1 MSPSATIK
9 AKKDGHGTIG
19 ADQSSELLDL
29 AHQTELRDL
38 WWLNKP
44 TIVGVRSRKTEC
56 DRWRKEPVLLTV
68 LKLEGEVKSWQ
79 KCLAPKETFLGC
91 SSKLTAEAIGDSGPG
106 LFLPRRPAQ
115 VPPLAGATMAGGKAG
130 EAHGFR
136 NPRWDMGWADFGRVG
151 RQRRHPDAGTVSA
164 SASEPSAIPG
174 CMTTPVHVQSEVV
187 LAGGVG

>member
-1 MSPSATIK
+1 M
-9 AKKDGHGTIG
+9 
-19 ADQSSELLDL
+19 
-29 AHQTELRDL
+29 
-38 WWLNKP
+38 
-44 TIVGVRSRKTEC
+44 
-56 DRWRKEPVLLTV
+56 TV

-151 RQRRHPDAGTVSA
+151 GQANNQANKIPFTIPQAGSA
-164 SASEPSAIPG
+164 DTQTLAQCQPVPQSPRPSQA
-174 CMTTPVHVQSEVV
+174 V
-187 LAGGVG
+187 